1 MAGYLLNLIY
11 AKPTAATAATGLF
24 VDDDPN
30 APERSKV
37 WYTMGAGWPASIPA
51 QDGQVMEVANLP
63 SKVPPAPIPDS
74 PPSGLPLFTCS
85 LDDDIYVRLAANGT
99 WGRLWPMWPD
109 GLKMSLDYSSV
120 FGRAATSDRGGA
132 TMSSPFVFLQ
142 SSRGAGTNS
151 PRSVFSLLSN
161 TPGPDGSFIF
171 YLGRL
176 AQNVVGQKGL
186 GGPRDPNRGCA
197 YSFNVGG
204 NAYFN
209 ENGVNN
215 QYAYGHDPKVIVK
228 G

>member
-1 MAGYLLNLIY
+1 MSAYLLNLIY
-11 AKPTAATAATGLF
+11 AKPAGATSATGLF
-24 VDDDPN
+24 VDDDPTS
-30 APERSKV
+30 PERSKV
-37 WYTMGAGWPASIPA
+37 WYSMGPGWPTTIPA
-51 QDGQVMEVANLP
+51 QNAQVMEVANLP
-63 SKVPPAPIPDS
+63 LKVPPPPVPDS
-74 PPSGLPLFTCS
+74 PPSNQSLFTCS

-109 GLKMSLDYSSV
+109 GLKMSVDYSAV
-120 FGRAATSDRGGA
+120 FGRPATSDRGGS
-132 TMSSPFVFLQ
+132 TMSSPFVFVQ
-142 SSRGAGTNS
+142 SAHGAGTNS

-171 YLGRL
+171 YLGHL

-186 GGPRDPNRGCA
+186 GGPRDPNRKCT

-204 NAYFN
+204 NAYFT

-215 QYAYGHDPKVIVK
+215 QYAYGHDPGMGVR